1 MKSITIIDAYAPTLD
16 KQNLLIEC
24 INSCRRLGTDIMVV
38 SHHALPENILGM
50 IDYFVYDSNNTFN
63 SFSAFAW
70 KTVGNLTVNI
80 RITKSHN
87 YPIVRSMRN
96 AFGLANALGYE
107 FFFFTEF
114 DHNFSESDTQRLTE
128 LKTNM
133 LDQSKDFLFFRPRNA
148 VWQVDGVSI
157 YDVYYETSF
166 FAGRVAPFTKI
177 FDGYFPSELEDF
189 NSAFGQMGKDTPN
202 CLEHLFYN
210 AYHRFI
216 TKSVVIEQYVKEYFT
231 DSRINVSSAENTKS
245 LILRANDGRDFLYIT
260 NDNTDEYL
268 FKVYMNGDEQSQVTL
283 TSRTVSEGFTIIP
296 LPHNCDIK
304 VLVYQDDTLV
314 STHLL
319 EYKLEEAHKFVD
331 NGSIVFG

>member
-1 MKSITIIDAYAPTLD
+1 
-16 KQNLLIEC
+16 
-24 INSCRRLGTDIMVV
+24 MVV
-38 SHHALPENILGM
+38 SHHALPEHILGLV
-50 IDYFVYDSNNTFN
+50 DYFVYDSNNTFN
-63 SFSAFAW
+63 NYSGAFAW
-70 KTVGNLTVNI
+70 KMVGNLTVNI

-114 DHNFSESDTQRLTE
+114 DHTFSETDTQRLTE
-128 LKTNM
+128 LKYSM

-166 FAGRVAPFTKI
+166 FAGKVAPFTKI
-177 FDGYFPSELEDF
+177 FDGYFPSELNDF
-189 NSAFGQMGKDTPN
+189 NSAFGQMEKDAPN

-231 DSRINVSSAENTKS
+231 DSKINVSSAENTKS
-245 LILRANDGRDFLYIT
+245 LLLRANDGRDFLYIT
-260 NDNTDEYL
+260 NDNVDEYL
-268 FKVYMNGDEQSQVTL
+268 FKVYMNEVEHSQVTL
-283 TSRTVSEGFTIIP
+283 TSRTVAEGFAIIP
-296 LPHNCDIK
+296 LTYECDIK
-304 VLVYQDDTLV
+304 VLVYRHDTLA
-314 STHLL
+314 STHHL
-319 EYKLEEAHKFVD
+319 EYKVEDAHKFEN